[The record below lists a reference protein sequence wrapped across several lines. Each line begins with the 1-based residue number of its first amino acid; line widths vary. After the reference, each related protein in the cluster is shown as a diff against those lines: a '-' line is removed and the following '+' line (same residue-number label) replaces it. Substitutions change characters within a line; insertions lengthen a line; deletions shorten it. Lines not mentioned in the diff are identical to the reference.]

1 MAFICELR
9 LPFMVCS
16 GKALAGL
23 NLFIYHLN
31 GPLVTSPNDRVHF
44 WKLFR
49 PPTSLPSP
57 RVRIPKKSRQ
67 KRPFLTTVKQTNFL
81 RRASWKLN
89 PPPKMPPLSPPW
101 LPPYYTYEFRINL
114 NHPFRRLSSSFA
126 HLFRFFP
133 LLAFN
138 LLMWL
143 TFKSRLWP
151 LEAEFRKTVH
161 VTLISVKNWISWPP
175 KTPP

>member
-1 MAFICELR
+1 MVPWSPPQMIASTSESYFA
-9 LPFMVCS
+9 LPLPC
-16 GKALAGL
+16 
-23 NLFIYHLN
+23 HLPEF
-31 GPLVTSPNDRVHF
+31 GF
-44 WKLFR
+44 Q
-49 PPTSLPSP
+49 
-57 RVRIPKKSRQ
+57 KKSRQ

-89 PPPKMPPLSPPW
+89 TPPKMPPLSPPW

-138 LLMWL
+138 LKAGLSS
-143 TFKSRLWP
+143 TFKWRLRP
-151 LEAEFRKTVH
+151 SGVEFRKTTPT
-161 VTLISVKNWISWPP
+161 TLISVKNWIIWPP
-175 KTPP
+175 KTPPKRRFLKNHIGH